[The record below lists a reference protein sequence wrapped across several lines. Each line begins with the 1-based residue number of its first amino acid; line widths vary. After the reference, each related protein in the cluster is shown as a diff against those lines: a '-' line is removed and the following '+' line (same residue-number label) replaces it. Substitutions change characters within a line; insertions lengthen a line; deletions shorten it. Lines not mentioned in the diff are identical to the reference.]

1 MNLAEILSISKTI
14 LLLTFSF
21 NPCPTLGLLVA
32 FDKGIGGG
40 GYGPIVTSG
49 QIVTGIDAK
58 SAIGIMSLTEGIVSI
73 MSVIMYILIG
83 QA

>member
-1 MNLAEILSISKTI
+1 M
-14 LLLTFSF
+14 
-21 NPCPTLGLLVA
+21 A

-73 MSVIMYILIG
+73 ISVIMYILMG
-83 QA
+83 QHRLVFIVSINNRCRTFNASCCPHRR